1 MSLQINKT
9 NPELGRRIQTHL
21 AELGLSTPILQVPES
36 RLTSREDYDLRKERI
51 TKLFAEIMG
60 ELRLDLS
67 DDSLIETPDR
77 VAKMFLG
84 ETFWGLD
91 PDNFPKVTVVE
102 NKMKYDEMIVERN
115 ISVNSTCEHHFLPIM
130 GFAHVAYIPE
140 KNVPGLSK
148 INRIVEYFS
157 RRPQI
162 QERLTAQIFHALSFI
177 LETDN
182 IAVCIDAEHLCVKT
196 RGVEDACSDTVTSK
210 LGGVFKNNDRVR
222 AEFYSIVAMKRPQ
235 V

>member
-9 NPELGRRIQTHL
+9 NPELGRRIQAHL
-21 AELGLSTPILQVPES
+21 AELGLATPILQVPNDGRDS
-36 RLTSREDYDLRKERI
+36 RQVYQERKEKI
-51 TKLFAEIMG
+51 TRLFAEIMG
-60 ELRLDLS
+60 VMRLDLQ
-67 DDSLIETPDR
+67 DDSLMETPDR

-115 ISVNSTCEHHFLPIM
+115 ITVSSTCEHHFLPIL
-130 GFAHVAYIPE
+130 GFAHVAYIPGA
-140 KNVPGLSK
+140 KVPGLSK

-162 QERLTAQIFHALSFI
+162 QERLTAQIFHALQFI
-177 LETDN
+177 LETDD
-182 IAVCIDAEHLCVKT
+182 IAVCIDAEHMCVKT

-210 LGGVFKNNDRVR
+210 LGGVFKSNDKVR
-222 AEFYSIVAMKRPQ
+222 AEFYSIVAMKKPM

>member
-1 MSLQINKT
+1 MSLQTNKT
-9 NPELGRRIQTHL
+9 DSDLGRKVQAHL
-21 AELGLSTPILQVPES
+21 EGLGIHTPIQLHTPIRGVS
-36 RLTSREDYDLRKERI
+36 DYNARKHAI
-51 TKLFAEIMG
+51 ATKFAEIM
-60 ELRLDLS
+60 EILNLDLK
-67 DDSLIETPDR
+67 DDSLVETPQR
-77 VAKMFLG
+77 IAKMFLG

-91 PDNFPKVTVVE
+91 PANFPKVTVVE

-115 ISVNSTCEHHFLPIM
+115 IQVNSTCEHHFLPIM

-140 KNVPGLSK
+140 AKVPGLSK

-162 QERLTAQIFHALSFI
+162 QERLTEQIYHTLQLI
-177 LETDN
+177 LGTDN

-210 LGGVFKNNDRVR
+210 LGGVFKNPSVR
-222 AEFYSIVAMKRPQ
+222 AEFYSIVAMKKQ
-235 V
+235 LI